1 MKKIIFVCP
10 RYLSNHAGGAETLA
24 RMLAIRSKQNGFE
37 VELLATTAI
46 NHYTWENEL
55 PEKSFEENGIIIR
68 LFKVNDN
75 RDLEVFNQLQNR
87 ISNFDSLTEEEEELW
102 VKNSV
107 NSDNMY
113 QYLESQVNN
122 TDYFLFIPYLFGLSI
137 QGSRIAPEKTILIPC
152 LHDES
157 FAYLKCIKNM
167 FQNALK
173 ILFNAPPEIELAKR
187 LYDVDKN
194 KCFFVSMGFDL
205 EYKRQKPSFK
215 ERYNIKTPYITFAG
229 RREEG
234 KNFHLL
240 LEMVRVFLKH
250 YPGKISFVTMGSPE
264 VCLTKQ
270 DSSHIFD
277 LGFLSEED
285 KLDCF
290 NGALLNAQ
298 PSLNESFSIVLM
310 ESWLCGSP
318 VLVHKACDV
327 TSFWVEK
334 SKGGFYFSNYYDFEE
349 ILLYALNHSD
359 VLKEMASNGK
369 YFVNKNFN
377 WQVVMQRFIKALS

>member
-10 RYLSNHAGGAETLA
+10 RYLSSHAGGAETLA
-24 RMLAIRSKQNGFE
+24 RMLAIKSKQNSFE
-37 VELLATTAI
+37 VELLATTAT

-55 PEKSFEENGIIIR
+55 TEKSFEENGITIR

-75 RDLEVFNQLQNR
+75 RNLEVFNQLQNR
-87 ISNFDSLTEEEEELW
+87 IANFDTLTEEEEELW

-113 QYLESQVNN
+113 QYIESQADKV
-122 TDYFLFIPYLFGLSI
+122 DYFLFIPYLFGLSI
-137 QGSRIAPEKTILIPC
+137 KGARLVPEKTILIPC

-157 FAYLKCIKNM
+157 YAYLKCIKKM
-167 FQNALK
+167 FCSAAK
-173 ILFNAPPEIELAKR
+173 ILFNAPPEMELAIK
-187 LYDVDKN
+187 LYNVDKN

-205 EYKRQKPSFK
+205 EYKQKNISFEEK
-215 ERYNIKTPYITFAG
+215 YNIQTPYITFAG

-240 LEMVRVFLKH
+240 LEMVRVFQKH
-250 YPGKISFVTMGSPE
+250 HPKKISFITMGSPE
-264 VCLTKQ
+264 INLTKQ
-270 DSSHIFD
+270 DQGQIFD
-277 LGFLSEED
+277 LGFLSEEE

-290 NGALLNAQ
+290 NGALLNTQ
-298 PSLNESFSIVLM
+298 PSLNESFSIILM
-310 ESWLCGSP
+310 ESWLCDTP
-318 VLVHKACDV
+318 VLVHKSCDV

-334 SKGGFYFSNYYDFEE
+334 SKGGFWFSNYYEFEQI
-349 ILLYALNHSD
+349 ILHALGNPD
-359 VLKEMASNGK
+359 ILKEMASNGK

-377 WQVVMQRFIKALS
+377 WQVVMKRFNKAIS